1 MTRLAALL
9 RALRT
14 DWGQCSVCGGR
25 FDDWPGG
32 ICDACLATGR

>member
-1 MTRLAALL
+1 MTRLPALL

-14 DWGQCSVCGGR
+14 VLGQCNRCGGW

-32 ICDACLATGR
+32 ICDACLNIGR